1 MIEMM
6 LEGSNWTLARFLTV
20 YREPLISILIVDVFG
35 HVDSCELYCNIT
47 FPLAVLT
54 ELFSHM
60 SQTVIGKEEWFISM
74 KEPCS

>member
-1 MIEMM
+1 MM

-35 HVDSCELYCNIT
+35 HVDSCKMYCNIT
-47 FPLAVLT
+47 CPLFVLN

-60 SQTVIGKEEWFISM
+60 SQTVIGRKEKWFISM